1 MLGPAKEF
9 WLNVTNSVLGSA
21 ILIFL
26 VLVAIGLILDVIRR
40 FRKSSN
46 NNHGAPLETTEV
58 RPTLP
63 DGGEKFDKNSS

>member
-1 MLGPAKEF
+1 MLAQAKEF

-26 VLVAIGLILDVIRR
+26 ALAAIGLILDVIRR
-40 FRKSSN
+40 FRKSSD
-46 NNHGAPLETTEV
+46 NNHDAPLETTEV
-58 RPTLP
+58 KPTLA